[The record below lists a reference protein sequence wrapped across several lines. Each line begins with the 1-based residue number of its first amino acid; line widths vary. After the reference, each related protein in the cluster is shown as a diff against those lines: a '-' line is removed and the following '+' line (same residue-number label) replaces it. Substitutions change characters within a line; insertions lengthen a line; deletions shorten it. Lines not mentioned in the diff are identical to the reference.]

1 MSQTPDDPFENLQRE
16 VERLFRDMV
25 YKRHP
30 AAHFMDQPWAPATDL
45 LVSEKGARVIVE
57 LAGVPRDHVRVRLNG
72 RILEISG
79 RRHSP
84 QEPITAHYHQAE
96 IYFGDFQRLIE
107 LPWEADEAS
116 VKAYY
121 RDGMLEIR
129 MIPARTPRA
138 TEVPIK
144 GPGA

>member
-1 MSQTPDDPFENLQRE
+1 MSRSPDDPFENLQRE

-30 AAHFMDQPWAPATDL
+30 AAPFMESPWAPATDL
-45 LVSEKGARVIVE
+45 LVSEKAARVIVE
-57 LAGVPRDHVRVRLNG
+57 LAGVPRDNVRVRLHG
-72 RILEISG
+72 RTLEISG
-79 RRHSP
+79 RRNPP
-84 QEPITAHYHQAE
+84 QEPISAHYHQAE

-121 RDGMLEIR
+121 KDGMLEIR
-129 MIPARTPRA
+129 LIPARTPRA
-138 TEVPIK
+138 TEVPVK
-144 GPGA
+144 GQGL